1 MPSDSGV
8 LPEPQAFVPEG
19 TTSDEEEE
27 QTMKKFIGLA
37 VAGMVAASVFM
48 AGGVATAAKNPATVH
63 VLHAVPGAKVDVCVD
78 DSEVRSNFTYKSTF
92 TAELPAG
99 SYKVAV
105 RAAAAGECEGDVIK
119 SATYDLAAN
128 KNYTVVAGL
137 TGKGA
142 PRLFAFKNNMSDI
155 KDGVARV
162 QVRHVA
168 AAPTVDVWVN
178 GAPAI
183 TGFTSGEEATVALP
197 EGDYTVRVAP
207 KGTTTTAIGPRTFSL
222 SEGMAYQVFAVGS
235 GDAGYRFLVLA
246 QSV

>member
-1 MPSDSGV
+1 
-8 LPEPQAFVPEG
+8 
-19 TTSDEEEE
+19 
-27 QTMKKFIGLA
+27 MKKFIGLA

-48 AGGVATAAKNPATVH
+48 AGGVATAAGHKSATVH

-78 DSEVRSNFTYKSTF
+78 NNEVKSNFTYKGHF
-92 TAELPAG
+92 MAELPAG

-105 RAAAAGECEGDVIK
+105 RAAAAGECQGDVIK
-119 SATYDLAAN
+119 SAKYDLAAN

-142 PRLFAFKNNMSDI
+142 PRLFAFKNNMSNI

-183 TGFTSGEEATVALP
+183 TGFTSGEEATVALH

-222 SEGMAYQVFAVGS
+222 SEGMAYQVYAVGS
-235 GDAGYRFLVLA
+235 ADAGYRFLVLA

>member
-1 MPSDSGV
+1 
-8 LPEPQAFVPEG
+8 
-19 TTSDEEEE
+19 
-27 QTMKKFIGLA
+27 MKRLIGLA
-37 VAGMVAASVFM
+37 VAGMMAASVLM
-48 AGGVATAAKNPATVH
+48 TGGAATAGGKATVH
-63 VLHAVPGAKVDVCVD
+63 VLHAVPGAKVDVCVNKA
-78 DSEVRSNFTYKSTF
+78 EVKSNFTYKSHF
-92 TAELPAG
+92 TAQLPAG
-99 SYKVAV
+99 NYNVSV
-105 RAAAAGECEGDVIK
+105 RAASSGECKGDIIK
-119 SATYDLAAN
+119 YANVDLTAN
-128 KNYTVVAGL
+128 KNYTLVAGL

-142 PRLFAFKNNMSDI
+142 PRLFAYKNDMSPIADH
-155 KDGVARV
+155 KARV

-183 TGFTSGEEATVALP
+183 TGFISGEEATVALH

-222 SEGMAYQVFAVGS
+222 SEGTAYQVFAVGS